1 MNCKR
6 SVPSDQA
13 KFFAEVFICPDCYT
27 QAEHFF
33 MRLER
38 ELKHLLVMSKEALRI
53 SLVTGKFSF
62 PEGPSGEVSKRDV
75 LEQVLALEEAREKH
89 AKESHG
95 S

>member
-6 SVPSDQA
+6 AVPPDKA
-13 KFFAEVFICPDCYT
+13 KFFAEVFLCESCSE
-27 QAEHFF
+27 QAVHFYQ
-33 MRLER
+33 RLEI

-75 LEQVLALEEAREKH
+75 LQQVLALEEAREKYG
-89 AKESHG
+89 KES
-95 S
+95 